1 MGQSHSL
8 MVATSQSSSCSPSLP
23 ADYALVPYRTSA
35 EIVEPDF
42 PQAFRMPPD
51 MGRIYARMI
60 EATFPAPS
68 RHAVCVKAAQAL
80 GTSVDTIERM
90 VAGMT
95 VRADARLI
103 LQCLVIYQHRR
114 KVPFQIAPGL
124 AAKLIEAQA

>member
-1 MGQSHSL
+1 
-8 MVATSQSSSCSPSLP
+8 
-23 ADYALVPYRTSA
+23 
-35 EIVEPDF
+35 
-42 PQAFRMPPD
+42 MPPD

-103 LQCLVIYQHRR
+103 LHCLLIYQHQR
-114 KVPFQIAPGL
+114 KVPFQIAPGHH
-124 AAKLIEAQA
+124 AKLIEAQS